1 MGYVHIY
8 IYINSFA
15 VLGWGIGIG
24 YVFCRDLWHC
34 QNEANLTPVVL
45 IHAMTIA
52 HWCAAHGTFGCLLD
66 AGVNAPVTAHIGQT
80 SLEQDAPEGASE
92 VLVED
97 GIDGRIERRVHVA
110 KPEGDGERRFRYV
123 AMAATCR
130 HQDVQEEEG
139 QPAGD
144 EAAHDQAQN

>member
-1 MGYVHIY
+1 
-8 IYINSFA
+8 
-15 VLGWGIGIG
+15 
-24 YVFCRDLWHC
+24 
-34 QNEANLTPVVL
+34 
-45 IHAMTIA
+45 MTIA
-52 HWCAAHGTFGCLLD
+52 HGCAAHGTFGCLLD

-97 GIDGRIERRVHVA
+97 GIDGRIEGRVHVA
-110 KPEGDGERRFRYV
+110 QPEGDGEGRLRDV
-123 AMAATCR
+123 AVAATCR
-130 HQDVQEEEG
+130 HQDVQEEER